1 MNECFPQFE
10 QQVPLKSLTSIGNVA
25 EGFLHSQRGPRAFVE
40 IQTQFG
46 CVRGE
51 ILTPEREIKNQT
63 NGDLRQT

>member
-25 EGFLHSQRGPRAFVE
+25 EGFLHSQRGPRKQAFVE

-46 CVRGE
+46 CIRGE
-51 ILTPEREIKNQT
+51 ILTPEREIEKSN
-63 NGDLRQT
+63 